1 METIVIP
8 PGKNKRMKLKNI
20 IKYILE
26 AVITLLILFLVIYFY
41 SNFFSEISNEG
52 KKSKVIY
59 FSNRKHLRKVQISNI
74 FDKNLKISTNNRLKK
89 KENSIEFNFDIEN
102 IKSLNLLLENVIRK
116 DKYNSTMI
124 EFEVE
129 LKNLK
134 QIENYCNKYLIHNFK
149 IITTEQSNENN
160 LVVRIKSFF
169 HQQNE
174 LKNIRNV
181 YKQYFEST
189 QYK

>member
-20 IKYILE
+20 IKYIVE

-149 IITTEQSNENN
+149 IITTEQLNENN

-189 QYK
+189 HYK